1 MLLKTESIGHCAPLH
16 SLPSRLP
23 SQDEIARSSEFFS
36 KRAGCAVVGVG
47 RHYVVKYGSQVDLNE
62 GETMLHVARSTAV
75 RVPQVFALFRDEE
88 NKKNYI
94 IMERIHGE
102 TLEQLWPSLSQVEK
116 EEVSSRLKA
125 SMDELRRL
133 PSPGVFCALKCRP
146 LPDRLLQ
153 TQGASFADD
162 GTYDSEQELNSAL
175 LDRYAA
181 SETRPVGKV
190 KFYSRMWPA
199 VFARHPPTFT
209 HGDLQR
215 KNIILV
221 SSEAGIM
228 SIALLDW
235 ETAGWYPDY
244 WEYVRAFFACARFED
259 DWNLWLDTIL
269 KPFPREYAWMYILI
283 KEMWV

>member
-1 MLLKTESIGHCAPLH
+1 MLLKTEDIGHCAPLH

-36 KRAGCAVVGVG
+36 KRTGCAVVGVG

-88 NKKNYI
+88 NEKNYI

-146 LPDRLLQ
+146 LPDVLFGGMQVSGDASGSVYSSEEQLHASLLREYE
-153 TQGASFADD
+153 SLMP
-162 GTYDSEQELNSAL
+162 SLK
-175 LDRYAA
+175 
-181 SETRPVGKV
+181 GKAE
-190 KFYSRMWPA
+190 FYRRSWPL
-199 VFARHPPTFT
+199 VFHGHAPTFT
-209 HGDLQR
+209 HGDLQ
-215 KNIILV
+215 KQNIIV
-221 SSEAGIM
+221 SKSDRGWQTTILGWRYA
-228 SIALLDW
+228 A
-235 ETAGWYPDY
+235 WYPSY
-244 WEYVRAFFACARFED
+244 WEYTRALFACGRFDD
-259 DWNLWLDTIL
+259 DWGLWLHEVL
-269 KPFPREYAWMYILI
+269 EPFPDEYSWMYTFML
-283 KEMWV
+283 ELWS

>member
-1 MLLKTESIGHCAPLH
+1 MLSKTESIGHCAPLH

-88 NKKNYI
+88 NEKNYI

-102 TLEQLWPSLSQVEK
+102 TLERLWPGLSQAEK
-116 EEVSSRLKA
+116 EEVSFRLKA

-146 LPDRLLQ
+146 LPDVLFEGMQVSGDASGSVYSSEEQLHASLLREYE
-153 TQGASFADD
+153 S
-162 GTYDSEQELNSAL
+162 SMPSLK
-175 LDRYAA
+175 
-181 SETRPVGKV
+181 GKAE
-190 KFYSRMWPA
+190 FYRRSWPL
-199 VFARHPPTFT
+199 VFHGHAPTFT
-209 HGDLQR
+209 HGDLQ
-215 KNIILV
+215 KQNIIV
-221 SSEAGIM
+221 SKSDRGWRTTILGWRYA
-228 SIALLDW
+228 A
-235 ETAGWYPDY
+235 WYPSY
-244 WEYVRAFFACARFED
+244 WEYTRALFACGRFDD
-259 DWNLWLDTIL
+259 DWGLWLHEVL
-269 KPFPREYAWMYILI
+269 EPFPDEYSWMYTFML
-283 KEMWV
+283 ELWS